1 MEPQLICVSFCWAR
15 SFPLYSYEESPSF
28 SVYRRSSH
36 WSITTPTGTPKYL
49 VKYGFSQGFLFYCC
63 ACTCFLWIFYRVE
76 EIYFSSCPK
85 SCLFRIFADSVR
97 QAFTLP
103 DDKKQKFASL
113 RDSLI
118 QLKAVPVKSLQ
129 KFAGKVISFSLAVP
143 AAKLFCREVN
153 YNIGKGLKSSK
164 PAVMPDALKR
174 ELEHWKFLDSWSG
187 FLPWRS
193 ERHFFIEITTDPSNS
208 GWGGILT
215 LPDNLKST
223 RDYWCPEDLDSPG
236 GNAVKEAKAFLHTL
250 STFSSEVF
258 NGRVDAYVD
267 NKNLLGFWN
276 NEGGKSIPLTNE
288 IKDLFFM
295 TLKLNIILNLHYVPS
310 TFNNADTPFRFSS
323 DIDCS
328 LSDNAWFL
336 VETLFGPH
344 SFDMMAIPS
353 NVKKSK
359 NGEKLILILF
369 SSPRCRISRS

>member
-1 MEPQLICVSFCWAR
+1 MELAKASFFIAALVLVSCGYFIGLKK
-15 SFPLYSYEESPSF
+15 SIFLPVQSLVF
-28 SVYRRSSH
+28 S
-36 WSITTPTGTPKYL
+36 
-49 VKYGFSQGFLFYCC
+49 GF
-63 ACTCFLWIFYRVE
+63 
-76 EIYFSSCPK
+76 
-85 SCLFRIFADSVR
+85 FADSVR
-97 QAFTLP
+97 QAFILP
-103 DDKKQKFASL
+103 DEKKQKFASL

-143 AAKLFCREVN
+143 AAKRFRREVN

-164 PAVMPDALKR
+164 PVVMSDALRK
-174 ELEHWKFLDSWSG
+174 ELEHWKFLDFWSG
-187 FLPWRS
+187 FLPWIN
-193 ERHFFIEITTDPSNS
+193 ERHFSIEITTDASNS
-208 GWGGILT
+208 EWGGILT

-236 GNAVKEAKAFLHTL
+236 GIAVKEAKALLRTL

-258 NGRVDAYVD
+258 NGRIDAYVD
-267 NKNLLGFWN
+267 NKNLLDFWN

-310 TFNNADTPFRFSS
+310 TFNNADAPSRFSS

-328 LSDNAWFL
+328 LSDNAWSL

-359 NGEKLILILF
+359 NGEKLRFFSPHPVAESAGVNVFSQNLLPNENYYIFPPFILISLLINF
-369 SSPRCRISRS
+369 FNLIISE